1 MAFCTFSKDFNESG
15 YTFVENKFIS
25 KYLPEA
31 NDFAVKVY
39 LYGLY
44 LCQKN
49 GDDFS
54 ASALAEVLGVDE
66 KKILDAFYYWQD
78 YDLVEIV
85 GKDPLCVQYLPITT
99 RSGKPKK
106 VRYEKYTDFNKEL
119 QKKMQKV
126 GKFITYNDA
135 VKYMNFL
142 EENDMQPMALLL
154 IVEYCIMKQ
163 GTEISASY
171 IFNKAKKFI
180 ANGHST
186 YEQVERALGNY
197 NQNEKYISE
206 LFSILSITR
215 KIDESDY
222 QLYAKW
228 LETGFEKSAIA
239 ASAKHLK
246 KGSMNSLSAALEP
259 LAERGIFKGKE
270 AAAYLLK
277 RDEMSNL
284 TFRIARKL
292 GVKISSPAAYIDE
305 YVEKWTG
312 HGFNET
318 ALLDIALYCLKT
330 DRGDFGCMNDLLSL
344 LLAEGVVEETAVKN
358 YIKEKN
364 AGLKLLTKIRSH
376 IGSVKN
382 TEANLTLLAT
392 WKSWGFN
399 EEMILEGAKRSATS
413 ASPMPYLNKILLGW
427 KEAGYTT
434 AADLQKD
441 AKPTPTT
448 YGNAYQNAAVAA
460 ADAKTERDKFYAERR
475 AKAQATAE
483 RFFALASKN
492 ARFKELT
499 KALSNMELSLAKA
512 ELYNPQ
518 TLPNLQKEQADMQTE
533 RSNILQGLGIEEW
546 QLTPQYACKQCNDT
560 GFTGSGAACKCYEK

>member
-1 MAFCTFSKDFNESG
+1 MAFCTFSKDFHENG

-44 LCQKN
+44 LCQKS

-54 ASALAEVLGVDE
+54 ASSLAEVLGVSE
-66 KKILDAFYYWQD
+66 QKILDAFYYWQD

-85 GKDPLCVQYLPITT
+85 GKNPLCIEYLPITT

-126 GKFITYNDA
+126 GKFINYNDA

-142 EENDMQPMALLL
+142 EENDMQPMAFLL

-163 GTEISASY
+163 GSEISASY

-197 NQNEKYISE
+197 NQNEKYLSE

-215 KIDESDY
+215 KIDEGDY
-222 QLYAKW
+222 ALYAKW
-228 LETGFEKSAIA
+228 LETGFEKSAITA
-239 ASAKHLK
+239 TAKHLK
-246 KGSMNSLSAALEP
+246 KGSMNSLSACLEP
-259 LAERGIFKGKE
+259 LAERKLFKSRE
-270 AAAYLLK
+270 VTAYLTK

-292 GVKISSPAAYIDE
+292 GVKISSPSAYIDE

-330 DRGDFGCMNDLLSL
+330 DRGEFGCMNDLVSKLYS
-344 LLAEGVVEETAVKN
+344 EGIIDETAVKN

-364 AGLKLLTKIRSH
+364 AGLKLLTKIRNH

-382 TEANLTLLAT
+382 TEANLELVAA
-392 WKSWGFN
+392 WKSWGLS
-399 EEMILEGAKRSATS
+399 EEMIIEGAKRSATS
-413 ASPMPYLNKILLGW
+413 ASPIPYLNKILSSW
-427 KEAGYTT
+427 KDSGFKSVT
-434 AADLQKD
+434 DLQKES
-441 AKPTPTT
+441 KPSAPTSP
-448 YGNAYQNAAVAA
+448 YQTAAVAA
-460 ADAKTERDKFYAERR
+460 ADAKTEREKFYAERR

-499 KALSNMELSLAKA
+499 KALSNMELSLARA

-518 TLPNLQKEQADMQTE
+518 TLPNLQEEQASMQTE
-533 RSNILQGLGIEEW
+533 RGAILQELGIEEW
-546 QLTPQYACKQCNDT
+546 QLTPQYTCKNCNDT
-560 GFTGSGAACKCYEK
+560 GFMASGAACKCYEK

>member
-1 MAFCTFSKDFNESG
+1 MAFCTFSKDFSDNG

-49 GDDFS
+49 ADGFT
-54 ASALAEVLGVDE
+54 AAALAEVLGVSE
-66 KKILDAFYYWQD
+66 KKIFDAFCYWQD

-85 GKDPLCVQYLPITT
+85 GKEPLCVQYLPITS

-163 GTEISASY
+163 GSEISASY

-180 ANGHST
+180 SGGYST

-197 NQNEKYISE
+197 NQNEKHLSE
-206 LFSILSITR
+206 LFALLSISR

-222 QLYAKW
+222 ALYAKW
-228 LETGFEKSAIA
+228 LEAGFEKSAIA
-239 ASAKHLK
+239 ACAKHLK
-246 KGSMNSLSAALEP
+246 KGSMLSLSAALET
-259 LAERGIFKGKE
+259 LAQRKLLKGKE
-270 AAAYLLK
+270 ASAYLIK
-277 RDEMSNL
+277 RDELTKL

-292 GVKISSPAAYIDE
+292 GVKISSPGAYVDE

-318 ALLDIALYCLKT
+318 ALLDVALYCLKT
-330 DRGDFGCMNDLLSL
+330 DRGDFGCMDDLLSSL
-344 LLAEGVVEETAVKN
+344 LTAGVVEEIEVKN
-358 YIKEKN
+358 YLKEKN
-364 AGLKLLTKIRSH
+364 AGLRLLTKIRSH

-382 TEANLTLLAT
+382 TEANLDLVAA
-392 WKSWGFN
+392 WKSWGLSD
-399 EEMILEGAKRSATS
+399 EMILEGAKRSASS
-413 ASPMPYLNKILLGW
+413 ASPLPYLNKILSGW
-427 KEAGYTT
+427 KEAGYKS
-434 AADLQKD
+434 AADLQKET
-441 AKPTPTT
+441 KPSNAAT
-448 YGNAYQNAAVAA
+448 GNYQNAAVAA

-475 AKAQATAE
+475 AKAQASAE
-483 RFFALASKN
+483 KFFALASKN

-518 TLPNLQKEQADMQTE
+518 TLPALQKEQADMQTE
-533 RSNILQGLGIEEW
+533 RGAILQDMGIEEW
-546 QLTPQYACKQCNDT
+546 QLTPQYVCKKCQDT
-560 GFTGSGAACKCYEK
+560 GFIDSGAACRCYEK

>member
-1 MAFCTFSKDFNESG
+1 MAFCTFSKDFNEGG

-49 GDDFS
+49 DDFT
-54 ASALAEVLGVDE
+54 AAALAEVLGVSE
-66 KKILDAFYYWQD
+66 KKIFDAFCYWQD

-85 GKDPLCVQYLPITT
+85 SKDPLCVQYLPITA

-180 ANGHST
+180 SGGYST

-197 NQNEKYISE
+197 NQNEKYLSE
-206 LFSILSITR
+206 LFAILSITR

-222 QLYAKW
+222 TLYAKW

-239 ASAKHLK
+239 AGAKHLK
-246 KGSMNSLSAALEP
+246 KGSMNSLSAVLET
-259 LAERGIFKGKE
+259 LAERKLFKAKE
-270 AAAYLLK
+270 ASAYLVK
-277 RDEMSNL
+277 RDEMTNL

-312 HGFNET
+312 QGFNET
-318 ALLDIALYCLKT
+318 ALLDVALYCLKT
-330 DRGDFGCMNDLLSL
+330 DRGDFGCMNDLLLSL
-344 LLAEGVVEETAVKN
+344 LATGFVEESAVKN
-358 YIKEKN
+358 YLKEKN
-364 AGLKLLTKIRSH
+364 AGLRLLTKIRGH

-382 TEANLTLLAT
+382 TEANLELVAT
-392 WKSWGFN
+392 WKSWGFS
-399 EEMILEGAKRSATS
+399 EEMILEGAKRSASS
-413 ASPMPYLNKILLGW
+413 ASPMPYMNKILSGW
-427 KEAGYTT
+427 KEAGYKS
-434 AADLQKD
+434 AADLQKE
-441 AKPTPTT
+441 AKPTSAQT
-448 YGNAYQNAAVAA
+448 NAYQNAAVAA
-460 ADAKTERDKFYAERR
+460 ADAKTDRDKFYAERR
-475 AKAQATAE
+475 AKAQASAE
-483 RFFALASKN
+483 KFFALASKN

-512 ELYNPQ
+512 ELYDPN
-518 TLPNLQKEQADMQTE
+518 TLPALQKEQADMQTE
-533 RSNILQGLGIEEW
+533 RGAILQGLGIEEW
-546 QLTPQYACKQCNDT
+546 QLTPQYVCKKCNDT
-560 GFTGSGAACKCYEK
+560 GFMGSGAACKCYEK

>member
-1 MAFCTFSKDFNESG
+1 MAFCTFSKDFNENG

-49 GDDFS
+49 SEDFS
-54 ASALAEVLGVDE
+54 AGALAEVLGVDE
-66 KKILDAFYYWQD
+66 GKILDAFYYWQD

-85 GKDPLCVQYLPITT
+85 GKNPLCVQYLPITI

-180 ANGHST
+180 NGGHST

-197 NQNEKYISE
+197 NQNEKYLSE
-206 LFSILSITR
+206 LFAILSISR
-215 KIDESDY
+215 KIDETDY
-222 QLYAKW
+222 ALYAKW
-228 LETGFEKSAIA
+228 LETGFEKSTIT
-239 ASAKHLK
+239 ASARHLK
-246 KGSMNSLSAALEP
+246 KGSMNSLSAVLET
-259 LAERGIFKGKE
+259 LAEHKIFTAK
-270 AAAYLLK
+270 AATAYLTR
-277 RDEMSNL
+277 RDELTNL
-284 TFRIARKL
+284 TYRIARKL

-312 HGFNET
+312 QGFNET
-318 ALLDIALYCLKT
+318 ALLDVALYCLKT
-330 DRGDFGCMNDLLSL
+330 DRGDFGCMNDALSTLLTL
-344 LLAEGVVEETAVKN
+344 GVTDEAAVKN
-358 YIKEKN
+358 YLKEKN

-382 TEANLTLLAT
+382 TEANLELVSA
-392 WKSWGFN
+392 WKSWGFS
-399 EEMILEGAKRSATS
+399 EEMIIEGAKRSASS

-427 KEAGYTT
+427 KEAGYQSV
-434 AADLQKD
+434 ADLQKET
-441 AKPTPTT
+441 KPTNS
-448 YGNAYQNAAVAA
+448 YSNSYQSAAVAA

-499 KALSNMELSLAKA
+499 KALSSMELSLAKA
-512 ELYNPQ
+512 ELYNPH
-518 TLPNLQKEQADMQTE
+518 TLPDLQKEQADMQTE
-533 RSNILQGLGIEEW
+533 RGEILQGLGIEEW
-546 QLTPQYACKQCNDT
+546 QLTPQYVCKKCHDT
-560 GFTGSGAACKCYEK
+560 GFMESGAACKCYEK

>member
-1 MAFCTFSKDFNESG
+1 MAFCSFSKDFNEGG

-49 GDDFS
+49 SDDFT
-54 ASALAEVLGVDE
+54 AAAFAEVLGVSE
-66 KKILDAFYYWQD
+66 QKIFDAFLYWQD

-85 GKDPLCVQYLPITT
+85 GKDPLCVQYLPITA

-126 GKFITYNDA
+126 GKFITYNEA

-163 GTEISASY
+163 GSEISASY

-180 ANGHST
+180 AGGYAT

-197 NQNEKYISE
+197 NQNEKYVSE
-206 LFSILSITR
+206 LFAILSISR

-222 QLYAKW
+222 ALYGKW

-246 KGSMNSLSAALEP
+246 KGTMNSLSTVLET
-259 LAERGIFKGKE
+259 LTERKLFKSKE
-270 AAAYLLK
+270 VTAYLLR
-277 RDEMSNL
+277 RDELTNL

-312 HGFNET
+312 QGFNEA
-318 ALLDIALYCLKT
+318 ALLDVALYCLKT
-330 DRGDFGCMNDLLSL
+330 DRGDFGCMNDLLSA
-344 LLAEGVVEETAVKN
+344 LLASGTVEETAVKN
-358 YIKEKN
+358 YLKEKN
-364 AGLKLLTKIRSH
+364 AGLRLLTKIRNH

-382 TEANLTLLAT
+382 TEANLELVAA
-392 WKSWGFN
+392 WKSWGFT

-413 ASPMPYLNKILLGW
+413 ASPLPYMNKILSSW
-427 KEAGYTT
+427 KEAGYKS
-434 AADLQKD
+434 AADLQKET
-441 AKPTPTT
+441 KPTPSQTT
-448 YGNAYQNAAVAA
+448 AYQNAAVAA
-460 ADAKTERDKFYAERR
+460 ADAKTDRDKFYAERR
-475 AKAQATAE
+475 AKAQRTAD
-483 RFFALASKN
+483 RFFALACKN
-492 ARFKELT
+492 ERFKELT

-512 ELYNPQ
+512 ELYTPHL
-518 TLPNLQKEQADMQTE
+518 LPTLQKEQADMQTE
-533 RSNILQGLGIEEW
+533 RNEILQGLGIEEW
-546 QLTPQYACKQCNDT
+546 QLTPQYVCKKCNDT
-560 GFTGSGAACKCYEK
+560 GFIDSGAACKCYEK